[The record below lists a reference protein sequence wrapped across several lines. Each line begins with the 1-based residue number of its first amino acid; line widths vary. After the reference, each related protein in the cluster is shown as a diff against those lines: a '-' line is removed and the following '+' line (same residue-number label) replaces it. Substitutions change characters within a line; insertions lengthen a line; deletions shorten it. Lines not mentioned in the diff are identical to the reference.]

1 MRNVFLVSLF
11 VTLFLRH
18 SSALFFLHN
27 PRSLED
33 NVIVDPIS
41 PLITRS
47 SHGFTNRTKKT
58 NINMTKLRTE
68 YNDII
73 ILPVPE
79 NMNEGKTHA
88 FFTWA
93 STEAW
98 VPPVYFETEVSP
110 PQFSY
115 SNRTSVPPSLLAE
128 HDPAH
133 TRLDRTSTHPK
144 FWVRPDFVVKAD
156 DDSFIML
163 AELEARL
170 RVDLHQDPPPR
181 VHTSSEGYGSAYFD
195 FEKQQQQQQKESGS
209 EKRAVSSSSS
219 SALSSQSSSA
229 PGYNGLVAAS
239 SSAFRNNNDPLI
251 YWGYL
256 VKNRFMAGEM
266 YALSWSLVDWVAKDP
281 VVKGMKRGAEDKQTA
296 KWMQLHPRA
305 EEVRWKNER
314 CWIYDHPRA
323 GTVYV
328 LFLCPSTSE
337 STAHRT
343 RCRYSHGFLFPSEVA
358 RVRRGVMSWFN
369 RDRTSTLAAAV
380 PREEQHQPAPTSTS
394 ASGSEASSSSVNSIP
409 IPSAWSKSSVSLFG
423 SRYSPPIAELTWK
436 QSVEA
441 LVEGSDMSRLFEGA
455 FFLIGAAS

>member
-1 MRNVFLVSLF
+1 MRTSSL
-11 VTLFLRH
+11 TSYLRIF
-18 SSALFFLHN
+18 SAH
-27 PRSLED
+27 P
-33 NVIVDPIS
+33 
-41 PLITRS
+41 T
-47 SHGFTNRTKKT
+47 HQTYTTTK
-58 NINMTKLRTE
+58 NIHRNKQTPAE

-73 ILPVPE
+73 ILPVSE

-98 VPPVYFETEVSP
+98 VPPVYFETAVPP

-115 SNRTSVPPSLLAE
+115 SNRTSVPPTFLAE

-133 TRLDRTSTHPK
+133 TRLDKNSAHPK

-181 VHTSSEGYGSAYFD
+181 VHTSSGDYGSAYFD
-195 FEKQQQQQQKESGS
+195 FGREGGMA
-209 EKRAVSSSSS
+209 KRAVLSQLDASSINSAFNSQA
-219 SALSSQSSSA
+219 SALST
-229 PGYNGLVAAS
+229 YNAMTE
-239 SSAFRNNNDPLI
+239 AFSNNDPLI

-266 YALSWSLVDWVAKDP
+266 YALSWSLVDWAAKDP
-281 VVKGMKRGAEDKQTA
+281 VVKGLTRGAEDKQTA
-296 KWMQLHPRA
+296 KWMHMHPRA
-305 EEVRWKNER
+305 EEVQWKNER

-328 LFLCPSTSE
+328 HLVRDASTRLADLLFC
-337 STAHRT
+337 ADDY
-343 RCRYSHGFLFPSEVA
+343 RYSHGFLFPSEVA
-358 RVRRGVMSWFN
+358 RVRKDVISWF
-369 RDRTSTLAAAV
+369 DRFRAREEQRLATTPSVAAAAV
-380 PREEQHQPAPTSTS
+380 ST
-394 ASGSEASSSSVNSIP
+394 SIP
-409 IPSAWSKSSVSLFG
+409 IPSDWSGSTVSSFG
-423 SRYSPPIAELTWK
+423 SRYSEPIPDLTWK

-441 LVEGSDMSRLFEGA
+441 LVEGSGMSKLREGA
-455 FFLIGAAS
+455 SSSQGLRPIHLLSAADLFVSVCLCRVP